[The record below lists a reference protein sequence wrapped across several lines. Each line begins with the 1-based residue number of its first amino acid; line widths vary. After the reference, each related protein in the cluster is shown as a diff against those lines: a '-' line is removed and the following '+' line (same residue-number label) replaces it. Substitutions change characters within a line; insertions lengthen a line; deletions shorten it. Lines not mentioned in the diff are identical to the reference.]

1 MPNDPRVKFKK
12 KVYDPSRNL
21 MYEERTGGGGGSY
34 PSGGGG
40 GPPGPDPK
48 RKPTDTIFTPT
59 KKPVDPINPYPYLP
73 SFPIVPTAPFD
84 PYERKLNSRIDEAKM
99 RMRRD
104 AQKYYDRAQRPKI
117 ATPKMFDNDVP
128 PSDLPGIDILVDAP
142 SAPGPSSRLLVNAK
156 PTAISG
162 ITGKPPPRI
171 DIKPANLLDP
181 SAPAK
186 IPRVL
191 PSNYIDPQAQGTPRE
206 QMEHY
211 VEQERLREAAKNKL
225 TDAARTTIDT
235 QSPLEQRIA
244 ARMHEMRYA
253 GATEAEKV
261 KVANA
266 MREEA
271 NKLPNTP
278 PTQSPPE
285 NVLAQERMMLEDVL
299 SRPTTTQ
306 AQAIK
311 LKQEIAELNQRIK
324 EIGDQSSAKILKD
337 TAAKLE
343 VVKGKSIGQRI
354 YDMVKGKPKGIADL
368 KKELRSAVADT
379 PLEEQLKLHERE
391 AVNPSNTPEQ
401 IEAVKQNI
409 ADIKKEIIA
418 EKMAKVDSSAKAAS
432 SKPGIG
438 ENFEAQ
444 KIDLQGKISKI
455 NDKISKSKSVTEKA
469 QLGKQKQQYEQRIK
483 AIERNLAI
491 RDKATGDIQKVQKTI
506 DTAKQFIESGGT
518 SKPAPAPAPSAA
530 TTARTPY
537 KEKAPPMSTDV
548 ERLKLARKA
557 LQDIN
562 EDIKNKGGFK
572 DMFGNDVVRTP
583 QEIENLKKTKANIE
597 KTITDLETKVGT
609 SERSFLETNIDMIN
623 EDLKNPTLTREEI
636 VEYNKLKADYENQLK
651 MLEKASAKAPAAAPA
666 PSAATTAPK
675 PVRDVAP
682 GERPPLNETF
692 RTPDTAPPKAVTTPD
707 YLQTERP
714 DFAKMFERT
723 ENLLKQLKEHKA
735 KLTAPEESVNRLEQT
750 LERALRELGNEN
762 PDAYN
767 KAFAPVDLAE
777 EIAETKKLLEVA
789 KAEYEEGIR
798 SAKTPRELQKLK
810 RNVETVER
818 TLRDLKRGKTELY
831 DTGTGKGLN
840 EISIREFGEELPTAS
855 RIAERLQRVRIE
867 DESLA
872 SYLDLPKPPE
882 GSPAPSA
889 PSSPP
894 EMELTETTPASRQG
908 LMERLSRA
916 NYERVDILDT
926 IDELGGTEAR
936 GGRVPLDEPI
946 EVGDLAGAPSR
957 GGRVST
963 TEISPPSSGAT
974 TPSSE
979 SSGTRTPIE
988 IDIAGPSAGPSRPAP
1003 SAATTAPSAATTAPG
1018 PKGKIGKGRA
1028 KIEPIKASASGA
1040 KIPAAPKPTLNFG
1053 RDLNI
1058 QGSQNPHVRS
1068 EFMNT
1073 TAGRASSSLRGLV
1086 SRAPTLKPPSINTIK
1101 RVGIEGGKM
1110 GLGIAVGIG
1119 VSYLMAQ
1126 YFKAHPATDRFSQI
1140 GQQYAIGFSGAAAGN
1155 IVMRALAIA
1164 GRMGAKKVFT
1174 TTGMKVLMVESA
1186 YATRDAAAFV
1196 AVQLGVEIST
1206 EALLD
1211 RYKFN
1216 HTTSKTTAAVAGSA
1230 VAIAMG
1236 AKEGGYM
1243 GAILMAVFSAVSVT
1257 EAWFEG
1263 QEEDRMEEAN
1273 KKATAEQA
1281 NKVNNARMQLVKNL
1295 KLVDND
1301 YDRAFHMLSPTQKK
1315 NINSVGAESATR
1327 FKNSLTVEFNPLEK
1341 ERNGNPYL
1349 VQDTEPDWRE
1359 VAFFDF
1365 IEGAAWVS
1373 PAAALLNM
1381 KEKSFQ
1387 ENEAKEQEAKDK
1399 YFQAYVQWHIDKKK
1413 FGNWNLP
1420 PPPEDEGFRLLER
1433 DTLGSWRTSAE
1444 FSAELAYEQ
1453 TENYNRIINN
1463 ARNQVLDEWHNN
1475 TLTLDELRARDQAGR
1490 DIVETAGL
1498 DEDFYKDYETYI
1510 IQDATSQLA
1519 VQFNHFGINYRDA
1532 DQKLV
1537 SIAGRDPTVLP
1548 ALDHYYEVMTQ
1559 LSAETQLPIAELA
1572 RLDALPKDEQERE
1585 LGKVNAIRER
1595 VIRGGLLSDKA
1606 LVDEFNGN
1614 LIRDM
1619 QSYGDNFEA
1628 IMRNINENQMLMGYS
1643 YLYGTNRT
1651 DFYRQLHL
1659 EAPVIV
1665 IPPNPY
1671 AGSTQFDY
1679 EKNRRPGDTLI
1690 YGYRYNLTDEQNQ
1703 ELEDYLYSTGARTTE
1718 EAMARA
1724 AYIYERDRPIYRKSD
1739 EEVAKDNNMTLDEYY
1754 AEYGYDMDK
1763 TPPVEPIEWKAI
1775 GERDPPPPPSIFAGQ
1790 DESDDG
1796 AGERQ
1801 ANADMQAARIAGGGT
1816 ADEFDRMAA
1825 GAYAASQRALVDAQG
1840 GNNIAGDQPQPRTNQ
1855 NGEVLRE
1862 ENDPDGP

>member
-1 MPNDPRVKFKK
+1 MPNDPRIKFKK
-12 KVYDPSRNL
+12 RLYDPSRNL

-40 GPPGPDPK
+40 GGGGGNIPWTPIGPSNPV
-48 RKPTDTIFTPT
+48 
-59 KKPVDPINPYPYLP
+59 KPVDPINPYPYLP

-84 PYERKLNSRIDEAKM
+84 PYQRGPKSRADEAKM

-117 ATPKMFDNDVP
+117 ATPKMFDDIP
-128 PSDLPGIDILVDAP
+128 RSDLPGIDILVDAP
-142 SAPGPSSRLLVNAK
+142 SAPTPAPPAGPSSRLLPGAK
-156 PTAISG
+156 PTALSG

-181 SAPAK
+181 GAPAK

-235 QSPLEQRIA
+235 QTPLEQRIA
-244 ARMHEMRYA
+244 GKMYEMRMG
-253 GATEAEKV
+253 GATDAEMV
-261 KVANA
+261 QTANA
-266 MREEA
+266 MRAEA
-271 NKLPNTP
+271 SKLPPSGITAQTP
-278 PTQSPPE
+278 PE
-285 NVLAQERMMLEDVL
+285 GILAKEIMIRQDLL
-299 SRPTTTQ
+299 ANPTTTREQ
-306 AQAIK
+306 VIQ
-311 LKQEIAELNQRIK
+311 LKQEIAELEQRIK
-324 EIGDQSSAKILKD
+324 EIGDRSAAQTLKD
-337 TAAKLE
+337 TASKLE
-343 VVKGKSIGQRI
+343 VGKSGGSGKSIGQRI

-368 KKELRSAVADT
+368 KKELRSAVADS

-418 EKMAKVDSSAKAAS
+418 EQMAKVDATAKAAS

-444 KIDLQGKISKI
+444 KIDLEGKISKI

-469 QLGKQKQQYEQRIK
+469 QLGKQKQQYQQRIK

-491 RDKATGDIQKVQKTI
+491 RDKAMGDIQKVQKTI

-518 SKPAPAPAPSAA
+518 SKPAPAPAP
-530 TTARTPY
+530 ARTPY
-537 KEKAPPMSTDV
+537 KEKAPPMSTDA
-548 ERLKLARKA
+548 ERLKLAKKA
-557 LQDIN
+557 LQEIN

-597 KTITDLETKVGT
+597 KTITDLETKVGST
-609 SERSFLETNIDMIN
+609 LEANIDMIN

-651 MLEKASAKAPAAAPA
+651 MLEKASAPAPA
-666 PSAATTAPK
+666 PAPAPK

-707 YLQTERP
+707 YLQIDKP
-714 DFAKMFERT
+714 KLDFAKMFERT
-723 ENLLKQLKEHKA
+723 ENLLKQAKEHRARVSSPEELA
-735 KLTAPEESVNRLEQT
+735 KLDRLELT

-777 EIAETKKLLEVA
+777 EIAETKSLLTTIEEEIANAKTPKEVA
-789 KAEYEEGIR
+789 K
-798 SAKTPRELQKLK
+798 LK
-810 RNVETVER
+810 KVKDTVER

-831 DTGTGKGLN
+831 DTGTGKGLS
-840 EISIREFGEELPTAS
+840 EISIREFGEEMPTTS
-855 RIAERLQRVRIE
+855 RIAERLQRVRIA
-867 DESLA
+867 DENIA

-882 GSPAPSA
+882 GGPEPSPPA
-889 PSSPP
+889 SPP
-894 EMELTETTPASRQG
+894 ETELMETTPTSRRG
-908 LMERLSRA
+908 LMERLSTA

-926 IDELGGTEAR
+926 IDELEGTPSR
-936 GGRVPLDEPI
+936 GGRVPIDEPI
-946 EVGDLAGAPSR
+946 EIGDLGGTPSR

-963 TEISPPSSGAT
+963 TDISPPSSGST

-988 IDIAGPSAGPSRPAP
+988 IDTAGPSAGPSRPAP
-1003 SAATTAPSAATTAPG
+1003 APAPAPG

-1028 KIEPIKASASGA
+1028 KIEPIKAPASA
-1040 KIPAAPKPTLNFG
+1040 PPPKLNFG
-1053 RDLNI
+1053 RTDLNI
-1058 QGSQNPHVRS
+1058 QGNQNPHVRT

-1101 RVGIEGGKM
+1101 RIGVEGGKM
-1110 GLGIAVGIG
+1110 GAGIAVGIG

-1174 TTGMKVLMVESA
+1174 TTGMKIMMVESA

-1196 AVQLGVEIST
+1196 AVQLGVEIGT
-1206 EALLD
+1206 EALMD

-1230 VAIAMG
+1230 VAITMG

-1281 NKVNNARMQLVKNL
+1281 NKVNSARMQLVKNL

-1327 FKNSLTVEFNPLEK
+1327 FKNSLSVEFNPLEK

-1349 VQDTEPDWRE
+1349 TQDTEPDWRE
-1359 VAFFDF
+1359 VAFFQGVDMLALS
-1365 IEGAAWVS
+1365 GN
-1373 PAAALLNM
+1373 PAFALLSLQ
-1381 KEKSFQ
+1381 EHSFQ
-1387 ENEAKEQEAKDK
+1387 ENEAREQEAKDK

-1453 TENYNRIINN
+1453 TENYNRVINN
-1463 ARNQVLDEWHNN
+1463 ARNQVLNEWSNN
-1475 TLTLDELRARDQAGR
+1475 MTTIDELRARDQASR

-1559 LSAETQLPIAELA
+1559 LSAETGLPVAELA

-1595 VIRGGLLSDKA
+1595 VIRAGLLSDKA

-1671 AGSTQFDY
+1671 AGSTEFDY
-1679 EKNRRPGDTLI
+1679 EKNRRPGDTVI

-1703 ELEDYLYSTGARTTE
+1703 ELEDYLYGTGARTTE

-1739 EEVAKDNNMTLDEYY
+1739 AEVAKDNNMTLDEYY

-1775 GERDPPPPPSIFAGQ
+1775 GERDPPPTRSIFAGQ
-1790 DESDDG
+1790 DESADPD
-1796 AGERQ
+1796 AEGERQ
-1801 ANADMQAARIAGGGT
+1801 ANNDLQASRIAGGGS
-1816 ADEFDRMAA
+1816 ADEFDRIAA

-1840 GNNIAGDQPQPRTNQ
+1840 GNNLAGDQPQPRTNQ
-1855 NGEVLRE
+1855 YGETLRE

>member
-1 MPNDPRVKFKK
+1 
-12 KVYDPSRNL
+12 
-21 MYEERTGGGGGSY
+21 
-34 PSGGGG
+34 
-40 GPPGPDPK
+40 
-48 RKPTDTIFTPT
+48 
-59 KKPVDPINPYPYLP
+59 
-73 SFPIVPTAPFD
+73 
-84 PYERKLNSRIDEAKM
+84 M

-117 ATPKMFDNDVP
+117 ATPKMFDNDVA

-142 SAPGPSSRLLVNAK
+142 SAPAPSTLPGPSSRLLPGAK
-156 PTAISG
+156 PTALSG

-225 TDAARTTIDT
+225 TDAAKTTIDT
-235 QSPLEQRIA
+235 QTPLEQRIA
-244 ARMHEMRYA
+244 GKMYEMRMG
-253 GATEAEKV
+253 GATDAEMV
-261 KVANA
+261 QVANA
-266 MREEA
+266 MRA
-271 NKLPNTP
+271 KASKLPPSGIIAQTP
-278 PTQSPPE
+278 PE
-285 NVLAQERMMLEDVL
+285 GVLAKEIMIRQDLL
-299 SRPTTTQ
+299 ASPTTTREQ
-306 AQAIK
+306 VIQ
-311 LKQEIAELNQRIK
+311 LKQEIAELEQRIK
-324 EIGDQSSAKILKD
+324 EIGDRSAAQTLKD
-337 TAAKLE
+337 TASKLE
-343 VVKGKSIGQRI
+343 VGKSGGSGKSIGQRI

-368 KKELRSAVADT
+368 KKELRSAVADS

-391 AVNPSNTPEQ
+391 AINPSNTPEQ

-418 EKMAKVDSSAKAAS
+418 EQMAKVDSSAKAAS

-469 QLGKQKQQYEQRIK
+469 QLGKQKQQYQQRIK

-491 RDKATGDIQKVQKTI
+491 RDKAMGDIQKVQKTI

-518 SKPAPAPAPSAA
+518 SKPAPAPAP
-530 TTARTPY
+530 ARTPY
-537 KEKAPPMSTDV
+537 KEKAPPMSTDA

-557 LQDIN
+557 LQEIN

-597 KTITDLETKVGT
+597 KTITDLETKVGSTKAPTQLT
-609 SERSFLETNIDMIN
+609 SQQIEANIDMIN

-651 MLEKASAKAPAAAPA
+651 MLEKASAPAPA
-666 PSAATTAPK
+666 PAPAPAR

-692 RTPDTAPPKAVTTPD
+692 RTPDTAPPRAVTTPD
-707 YLQTERP
+707 YLQIDKP
-714 DFAKMFERT
+714 KLDFAKMFERT
-723 ENLLKQLKEHKA
+723 ENLLKQAKEHRARVSSPEELA
-735 KLTAPEESVNRLEQT
+735 KLDRLELT

-777 EIAETKKLLEVA
+777 EIAETKSLLTTIEEEIANAKTPKEVA
-789 KAEYEEGIR
+789 K
-798 SAKTPRELQKLK
+798 LK
-810 RNVETVER
+810 KVKDTVER

-831 DTGTGKGLN
+831 DTGTGKGLS
-840 EISIREFGEELPTAS
+840 EISIREFGEEMPTTS
-855 RIAERLQRVRIE
+855 RIAERLQRVRIA
-867 DESLA
+867 DENIA

-882 GSPAPSA
+882 GGPEPSPPA
-889 PSSPP
+889 SPP
-894 EMELTETTPASRQG
+894 ETELMETTPTSRRG
-908 LMERLSRA
+908 LMERLSTA

-926 IDELGGTEAR
+926 IDELEGTPSR
-936 GGRVPLDEPI
+936 GGRVPIDEPI
-946 EVGDLAGAPSR
+946 EIGDLGGTPSR

-963 TEISPPSSGAT
+963 TDISPPSSGST

-988 IDIAGPSAGPSRPAP
+988 IDTAGPSAGPSRPAP
-1003 SAATTAPSAATTAPG
+1003 APAPAPAPG

-1028 KIEPIKASASGA
+1028 KIEPIKAPAS
-1040 KIPAAPKPTLNFG
+1040 APKPTLNFG

-1101 RVGIEGGKM
+1101 RIGVEGGKM
-1110 GLGIAVGIG
+1110 GAGIAVGIG

-1196 AVQLGVEIST
+1196 AVQLGVEIGT
-1206 EALLD
+1206 EALMD

-1230 VAIAMG
+1230 VAITMG

-1281 NKVNNARMQLVKNL
+1281 NKVNSARMQLVKNL

-1327 FKNSLTVEFNPLEK
+1327 FKNSLSVEFNPLEK

-1349 VQDTEPDWRE
+1349 TQDTDPDWRE

-1365 IEGAAWVS
+1365 IEGAAYVS
-1373 PAAALLNM
+1373 PAAALLNWQ
-1381 KEKSFQ
+1381 EKSFQ
-1387 ENEAKEQEAKDK
+1387 ENEAKEQAAKDK

-1453 TENYNRIINN
+1453 TENYNRVINN
-1463 ARNQVLDEWHNN
+1463 ARNQVLNEWSNN
-1475 TLTLDELRARDQAGR
+1475 MTTIDELRARDQASR

-1559 LSAETQLPIAELA
+1559 LSAETGLPVAELA

-1595 VIRGGLLSDKA
+1595 VIRAGLLSDKA

-1671 AGSTQFDY
+1671 AGSTEFDY
-1679 EKNRRPGDTLI
+1679 EKNRRPGDTVI

-1703 ELEDYLYSTGARTTE
+1703 ELEEYLYGTGARTTE

-1790 DESDDG
+1790 DESDD
-1796 AGERQ
+1796 AVGERQ
-1801 ANADMQAARIAGGGT
+1801 ANADMQAARIAGGGS

-1855 NGEVLRE
+1855 YGETLRE